1 MIGVIAETLERDVV
15 REFFELFKTPWE
27 FYRENQTY
35 DVIVC
40 AGEIP
45 VETTVA
51 RVVVVYSGKRL
62 TSDEQGDIG
71 IVSQYAGERILAY
84 GADRIPVYG
93 HNVGFTGEF
102 TNLLTEEKSGEC
114 VAYSMQRG
122 DSSYIRVGYDLFAE
136 IRTLLTVGQ
145 PRENAHMPAVELH
158 VAFLCDVIT
167 GCGVEVVEIPP
178 VPDGY
183 RFIVCLTHDVDH
195 PSIRKHKWDHTTMG
209 FFLRAV
215 FGSVVD
221 AVLGRLSVTDALR
234 NWMAALKWPFVH
246 LGLAK
251 DFWADFDERYL
262 KLEDGVPS
270 TFFVIP
276 RKGYAGKQKGG
287 SAPGLRASAYDA
299 KELDEQISRLV
310 GAGCEVGLHGID
322 AWIDSI
328 AGCKELDEVRSL
340 SGNLEI
346 GVRMHWLYYGQD
358 TPVVLERAGATYDST
373 FGYNETVGYRAGTT
387 QVYKPI
393 GARSL
398 LELPLHAMDTS
409 LFYLSYLALSPRK
422 AKLRLEQL
430 AMDVARF
437 GGCFTIN
444 WHDRS
449 LAPERLWGGT
459 YRELIQDLK
468 QRGAWFATASQ
479 ATAWFRKRRSA
490 VFVETSEKLG
500 VSSEKEVDDHAVDLP
515 QMRLRTH
522 SVRKNPGF
530 AARGGAPY
538 RDHTIQ
544 KVVEACAT
552 GTNNAAVPS
561 GIG

>member
-1 MIGVIAETLERDVV
+1 MIGVIAEILERDVV

-27 FYRENQTY
+27 FYRENQVY
-35 DVIVC
+35 DVLVC

-45 VETTVA
+45 VGTTSA
-51 RVVVVYSGKRL
+51 RVVVVYSGRRL
-62 TSDEQGDIG
+62 AIDDQRNVE
-71 IVSQYAGERILAY
+71 IVSQPPGEAILAY
-84 GADRIPVYG
+84 GVDRIPVYG
-93 HNVGFTGEF
+93 CAAGFKGEF
-102 TNLLTEEKSGEC
+102 NNLLTEEKSGEC
-114 VAYSMQRG
+114 VAYSTPAG
-122 DSSYIRVGYDLFAE
+122 NTSYVRIGYDLFAE

-158 VAFLCDVIT
+158 VAFLRDVIT
-167 GCGVEVVEIPP
+167 GCGVEIVEIPP

-195 PSIRKHKWDHTTMG
+195 PSIRKHKRDHTAVG

-215 FGSVVD
+215 FGSVID
-221 AVLGRLSVTDALR
+221 AMLGRLSASDALR
-234 NWMAALKWPFVH
+234 NWVAAAKWPLVH

-262 KLEDGVPS
+262 KLEDGIPS

-276 RKGYAGKQKGG
+276 RKGYAGKRENG
-287 SAPGLRASAYDA
+287 SAPALRASAYEA
-299 KELDEQISRLV
+299 KELDNQIRRLV

-322 AWIDSI
+322 AWIDST
-328 AGCKELDEVRSL
+328 AGCKELKEVRNL
-340 SGNLEI
+340 SGSLEI
-346 GVRMHWLYYGQD
+346 GIRMHWLYYAQD
-358 TPVVLERAGATYDST
+358 TPIVLERAGAAFDST

-387 QVYKPI
+387 QVYKPL
-393 GARSL
+393 GAQRL

-430 AMDVARF
+430 AMEFARF
-437 GGCFTIN
+437 GGCLTVN

-468 QRGAWFATASQ
+468 LRGAWFATASQ
-479 ATAWFRKRRSA
+479 ATAWFRKRRTA
-490 VFVETSEKLG
+490 VFVGTSEKLG

-522 SVRKNPGF
+522 SARKNPGF
-530 AARGGAPY
+530 AAHDCAPY

-552 GTNNAAVPS
+552 GSSNAAVPS